1 MSHKAEHTPRD
12 PGISSDRPDHPP
24 GAELVGA
31 ARV

>member
-1 MSHKAEHTPRD
+1 MSNKAEHAPRE
-12 PGISSDRPDHPP
+12 PGISADRPDHRP